1 MKLSSNLE
9 RPIMDPIRLYI
20 EGIRKRKMDIILTFL
35 FLIGSFFL
43 AQAVLFD
50 AAVPFF
56 LPIWALARARFQ
68 KYSIWVFVG
77 GIAGGAFLGLGQAV
91 IHLLQ
96 LGLFTAVIR
105 YPFARKSVQLTVAGC
120 ILIVQLLWQFMMN
133 AGQLPMDVQFF
144 IGFEVIL
151 ALFMTFFLFVAF
163 PPADRIFFG
172 EWTPERLGAACIV
185 GAMMITGMQG
195 LVIGPVAIA
204 GVLIHLTILLAASAG
219 GLPFA
224 TTIAMIIAAI
234 VGLSELS
241 FTGMMAVYGMTGFFA
256 GALRKFGKLGIAV
269 GAGAVSLFFFMYDLT
284 LPLDKTYFTAI
295 GIATLLFF
303 LIPTKKL
310 EPLRQVFFPATGE
323 DERKQQKWLAERL
336 DEQLNDFQQFAE
348 FMSSIVGGKGMEG
361 EFVGEKTQVITPTV
375 CQSCFRYSK
384 CWESDDDDMSRLL
397 YEWETTY
404 SMTKKSARHRVEEKI
419 KYKCIKFTG
428 LMGEIEE
435 LAANRLL
442 SGQLQH
448 GRKMLAL
455 QLRDMSTHLDKV
467 MHDIKEDLSVY
478 KPAEDELAKQF
489 DMQGIEYFQIDVL
502 SEEPGARR
510 VVCCIPEKKS
520 DFETD
525 TTMAERFILP
535 VLEKY
540 YDEPF
545 RIVKSAVKE
554 DPFTHVRV
562 TLGSAVRF
570 SVDYGVVATSGE
582 QSFQAGDAHEVF
594 PIHEGLTAVLLSD
607 GMGQDINAYH
617 ESRKVIRLMRE
628 CLNRKMDPETAMH
641 TLHYMM
647 SLNGLDDMY
656 ATLDLALID
665 LQDGRL
671 WSWKAGSMSTY
682 IKRGKDFIRLDSK
695 SVPVG
700 FLPSLSIEARHEEL
714 KSGDIIVMMTDGI
727 FHGDVSL
734 ELQEKALYGI
744 LEKYG
749 QSGCEEVAE
758 RIVNELERRFHSI
771 EDDRTVL
778 VLKVNHILPEWSSFT
793 PYSQIAFQ

>member
-1 MKLSSNLE
+1 MKLTGNVE
-9 RPIMDPIRLYI
+9 RSMMQPIRDYI
-20 EGIRKRKMDIILTFL
+20 EEVRKKKMDITITVL

-56 LPIWALARARFQ
+56 LPIWALARARFRKQ
-68 KYSIWVFVG
+68 LVWVFIG
-77 GIAGGAFLGLGQAV
+77 GMAGGAFLGLGQAV
-91 IHLLQ
+91 IHLFQ
-96 LGLFTAVIR
+96 LGLFNAIIR
-105 YPFARKSVQLTVAGC
+105 YPFARKSVQLTVASC
-120 ILIVQLLWQFMMN
+120 ILIVQLLWQFVMH
-133 AGQLPMDVQFF
+133 AGQLPIDVQFF

-195 LVIGPVAIA
+195 LMIGHVAIA

-241 FTGMMAVYGMTGFFA
+241 FTGMMAVYGMTGFLA
-256 GALRKFGKLGIAV
+256 GAFRKFGKLGIAV

-284 LPLDKTYFTAI
+284 LPLDTTYFISI
-295 GIATLLFF
+295 GTATLLFI
-303 LIPTKKL
+303 LIPSKKI
-310 EPLRQVFFPATGE
+310 EPLRRVFLPMSGE
-323 DERKQQKWLAERL
+323 DEKKQQKWLAERL

-348 FMSSIVGGKGMEG
+348 FMSSLVGGKDKELGADETVQM
-361 EFVGEKTQVITPTV
+361 TTPTV

-384 CWESDDDDMSRLL
+384 CWEGTDDMNRLI

-404 SMTKKSARHRVEEKI
+404 SMTKKSARHRAEEKI
-419 KYKCIKFTG
+419 KYKCIRFTG
-428 LMGEIEE
+428 LIGELEE
-435 LAANRLL
+435 NATNRLL
-442 SGQLQH
+442 NGQLQH

-467 MHDIKEDLSVY
+467 MTDIKEDLSIY
-478 KPAEDELAKQF
+478 QPTEEELAKRL
-489 DMQGIEYFQIDVL
+489 DAQGIEYFQIDVL
-502 SEEPGARR
+502 SEEPGARKI
-510 VVCCIPEKKS
+510 VCCIPEKKS

-535 VLEKY
+535 VLEQY

-545 RIVKSAVKE
+545 RVMKSVVKH
-554 DPFTHVRV
+554 DPFSHVRI

-570 SVDYGVVATSGE
+570 GIEYGVVATSGE
-582 QSFQAGDAHEVF
+582 QSFRAGDAHEVF

-607 GMGQDINAYH
+607 GMGQDIHAYH

-628 CLNRKMDPETAMH
+628 CLNQKMDPETAMH

-682 IKRGKDFIRLDSK
+682 IKRGDDFLRLDSK

-700 FLPSLSIEARHEEL
+700 FLPSLSIEAKKEDL
-714 KSGDIIVMMTDGI
+714 KSGDMIVMMTDGV

-744 LEKYG
+744 LKKYG
-749 QSGCEEVAE
+749 QASSEEIAE
-758 RIVNELERRFHSI
+758 RIVNELERRFRSM

-778 VLKVNHILPEWSSFT
+778 VLKVDHILPEWSSFT
-793 PYSQIAFQ
+793 PYSQIASR